1 MLGATLPPP
10 QVTSRPASLVF
21 DSGEIYDFEFTPA
34 KAGNLQFTFGPVPL
48 PPGFAV
54 PIQLPPRRTVVVR
67 HGGD

>member
-21 DSGEIYDFEFTPA
+21 DAGEIYDFELTPA
-34 KAGNLQFTFGPVPL
+34 KAGDLQSTFGPVPR

-54 PIQLPPRRTVVVR
+54 PIELRPRRTVVVR
-67 HGGD
+67 HGAD